1 MQQKVAES
9 KMSAKESNNINNNV
23 ITIADRMNNNSIQAE
38 KLMIDAVESIYS
50 NLRTM
55 FHKVP

>member
-1 MQQKVAES
+1 MQKQKIAKPKPKIS
-9 KMSAKESNNINNNV
+9 KESNI

-50 NLRTM
+50 I
-55 FHKVP
+55 FD